1 MVAYAAPAEAS
12 RVRMLLAVDAR
23 DLLAV
28 LVDVQAGGQLQV
40 DHIYDY

>member
-1 MVAYAAPAEAS
+1 
-12 RVRMLLAVDAR
+12 MLLAVEAR

-28 LVDVQAGGQLQV
+28 LADVQAGGQLQL